1 VNGSEFGYRA
11 MSFVEK
17 EGHVK
22 KCDS

>member
-1 VNGSEFGYRA
+1 VSGSEIGYRA

-17 EGHVK
+17 EGPVK